1 MEQLIESGS
10 EEMASVFAG
19 LFNLAMRI
27 ERERFLGA
35 SHYERNP
42 ERRGYANGTRPKSSI
57 PRPAAGAPAAPS
69 CWRSPRCTSK
79 ASPTATPRPS

>member
-19 LFNLAMRI
+19 LFNLAMSI

-35 SHYERNP
+35 GHYERNP
-42 ERRGYANGTRPKSSI
+42 ARRGYANGARPKKI
-57 PRPAAGAPAAPS
+57 DTPAGTVTLQVP
-69 CWRSPRCTSK
+69 
-79 ASPTATPRPS
+79 